1 MILCAAAIA
10 IGCAGLA
17 AGFAFGPRLDAW
29 LWLVIGFLVFGG
41 IAQGLLVWAAVFR
54 TAQAR
59 WTAVVNRLGH
69 SAVGFLPVS
78 LVTLAA
84 LLAGARE
91 YIPWITE
98 PISEKQAWLNA
109 GFLTAR
115 QLVLAVLLSV
125 LSFFMVRRSLAADA
139 KASRGETITQRD
151 HYNLTAISIS
161 VAITYAVAFT
171 IVSYDFVMSLDPTWM
186 STMFGPYYFVTNLYV
201 SLGAL
206 IIMAAVARRSPGV
219 ERHTQPQ
226 QFQDLGNLM
235 LAFSLF
241 GMGLFFAQYLTTWYA
256 NLPWE
261 TGFLILRY
269 YRGEWPAL
277 GWTAFAVGYA
287 IPFAL
292 LQSRKVKRTPAL
304 AAPVA
309 SIAILGVA
317 LERYVLVVPSLKPDD
332 LALAPPPGLVMLA
345 FSGAL
350 ISAIGMFRRKYPSV
364 SAADEALGRHE
375 PLAEAL

>member
-1 MILCAAAIA
+1 MIACAAAIA

-17 AGFAFGPRLDAW
+17 AGFAFGPNLDAW

-41 IAQGLLVWAAVFR
+41 VAQGLLVWAAVFR
-54 TAQAR
+54 IAQTR
-59 WTAVVNRLGH
+59 WTPVINRLGH

-84 LLAGARE
+84 LLTGARD
-91 YIPWITE
+91 YMPWVST
-98 PISEKQAWLNA
+98 PVPEKQAWLNVP
-109 GFLTAR
+109 FLTAR
-115 QLVLAVLLSV
+115 QLALAGLLSV
-125 LSFFMVRRSLAADA
+125 LSFVMVRWSLAADA
-139 KASRGETITQRD
+139 KASRSETLAERD
-151 HYNLTAISIS
+151 HYRLTAISIS

-171 IVSYDFVMSLDPTWM
+171 IVSYDFIMSLDATWI
-186 STMFGPYYFVTNLYV
+186 STMLGPYYFVTNLYV

-206 IIMAAVARRSPGV
+206 IILAAVARRTPGV
-219 ERHTQPQ
+219 EHGTRPQ

-261 TGFLILRY
+261 TRFLILRY

-277 GWTAFAVGYA
+277 GWTAFAAGYA

-309 SIAILGVA
+309 ALAILGVA
-317 LERYVLVVPSLKPDD
+317 LERYVLVVPSLKPED
-332 LALAPPPGLVMLA
+332 LTLAPLPGLVMVA
-345 FSGAL
+345 FAGAL
-350 ISAIGMFRRKYPSV
+350 ILAIAVFRRRYSPV
-364 SAADEALGRHE
+364 SAADEALGHQE
-375 PLAEAL
+375 PLEAPL